1 MAESPPTLATLL
13 TDKLRGNADYD
24 GLSDVIGAIAR
35 GALAVEEGTRR
46 AALAGVLGYTD
57 EINVQ
62 GEIVA
67 RLDTLGT
74 ETFVNVLRDSGV
86 VAALACEE
94 LEEIVHI
101 SDDASHPFLAV
112 FDPVD
117 GSSNIDVA
125 VTIGSIFGIYRRT
138 DDSPVTEQTLL
149 RPGREQIAA
158 TYVIYGSSTVLVVAI
173 SGEVHGFTLD
183 PGSREF
189 ILTHE
194 NLRIP
199 DACPYYSVNEGN
211 ASKWEDGMAR
221 AVAELRE
228 QYGLRYVGSLVADFH
243 RDLLKGGIFLYPGDK
258 KSPNGKLRLSYE
270 ANPLSFVAEQAGGAG
285 STGTER
291 ILDLQPEALHQRTPL
306 VIGNADAV
314 TAVENAIAG

>member
-1 MAESPPTLATLL
+1 LE
-13 TDKLRGNADYD
+13 DKLRGRADYD
-24 GLSDVIGAIAR
+24 GLADVIDAIAK
-35 GALAVEEGTRR
+35 GALAVEEETRQ
-46 AALAGVLGYTD
+46 ATLAGVLGYTD

-67 RLDTLGT
+67 RLDSLGT
-74 ETFVNVLRDSGV
+74 ETFVEVLRDSGV

-94 LEEIVHI
+94 LEEMVHI
-101 SDDASHPFLAV
+101 SDDPSRPFLAV

-158 TYVIYGSSTVLVVAI
+158 AYVIYGSSTVLVVAI
-173 SGEVHGFTLD
+173 REQVHGFTLN
-183 PGSREF
+183 PESREF

-194 NLRIP
+194 NLRI
-199 DACPYYSVNEGN
+199 
-211 ASKWEDGMAR
+211 
-221 AVAELRE
+221 
-228 QYGLRYVGSLVADFH
+228 LVADFH
-243 RDLLKGGIFLYPGDK
+243 RDLLKGGVFLYPGDK
-258 KSPNGKLRLSYE
+258 KSPSGKLRLSYE

-285 STGTER
+285 SSGTQR

-306 VIGNADAV
+306 VIGNTNAV
-314 TAVENAIAG
+314 AAVEKAIAASSA